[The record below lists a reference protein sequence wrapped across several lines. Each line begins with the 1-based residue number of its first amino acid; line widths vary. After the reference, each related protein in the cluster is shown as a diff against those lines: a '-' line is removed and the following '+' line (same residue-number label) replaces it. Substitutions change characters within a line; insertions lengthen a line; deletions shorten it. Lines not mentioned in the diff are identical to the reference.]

1 MSFGFG
7 RVFTMLND
15 VGARERSRVARIEG
29 DIRVTIYDQEYRMRG
44 KLDPDYIRQLG
55 EFVDGKMR
63 SIAARTQ
70 TVDSLRVAV
79 LAALNIAD
87 EFHQLKAQ
95 QEESAREME
104 ERVEACNGLLDQVL
118 K

>member
-1 MSFGFG
+1 
-7 RVFTMLND
+7 
-15 VGARERSRVARIEG
+15 
-29 DIRVTIYDQEYRMRG
+29 MRG
-44 KLDPDYIRQLG
+44 KLDPEYIRQLG
-55 EFVDGKMR
+55 EFVDAKMR

-87 EFHQLKAQ
+87 EFHQLKTEQ
-95 QEESAREME
+95 QESAREIE
-104 ERVEACNGLLDQVL
+104 ERVEACNDLLDQVL